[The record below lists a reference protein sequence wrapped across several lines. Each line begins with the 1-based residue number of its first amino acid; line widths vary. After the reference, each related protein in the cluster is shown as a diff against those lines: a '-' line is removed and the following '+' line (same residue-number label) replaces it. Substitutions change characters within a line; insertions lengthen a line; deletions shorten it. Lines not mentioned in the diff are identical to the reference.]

1 MVTMLEKLEE
11 VKGAFCGD
19 NPTTILNT
27 EDHPPVSIGQ
37 KFSHHLWTTVPP
49 AKEFQDPRLSSV
61 RRNRSFLG
69 TVRVRTMTE
78 LKERILSAFDAIT
91 DNMRE
96 AAFRDYERRLH
107 KCLQVRGGH
116 VD

>member
-69 TVRVRTMTE
+69 TGGLTSN
-78 LKERILSAFDAIT
+78 L
-91 DNMRE
+91 RE
-96 AAFRDYERRLH
+96 TSYRL
-107 KCLQVRGGH
+107 L
-116 VD
+116 

>member
-1 MVTMLEKLEE
+1 MPWPPQSPDLTICDYFVWGF
-11 VKGAFCGD
+11 VKAQ
-19 NPTTILNT
+19 
-27 EDHPPVSIGQ
+27 VY
-37 KFSHHLWTTVPP
+37 
-49 AKEFQDPRLSSV
+49 AV
-61 RRNRSFLG
+61 RA
-69 TVRVRTMTE
+69 RTMTE

-96 AAFRDYERRLH
+96 ATFKDYERRLH